1 VVSWCDGVMGSIAK
15 SAVECFRRCAST
27 SLKVSRKY
35 HWVFLTY
42 FWAHGRGPAGYPHPL
57 SRYPGGSRTY
67 GGSRPLAG
75 QTHPN
80 NAQGLD

>member
-1 VVSWCDGVMGSIAK
+1 MVLWFDGLLNEWDQAMDGYA
-15 SAVECFRRCAST
+15 
-27 SLKVSRKY
+27 KVSFTIF
-35 HWVFLTY
+35 VPDIFG
-42 FWAHGRGPAGYPHPL
+42 ASIRGAGGCGVESIWGWDQYAPRVPHL
-57 SRYPGGSRTY
+57 R